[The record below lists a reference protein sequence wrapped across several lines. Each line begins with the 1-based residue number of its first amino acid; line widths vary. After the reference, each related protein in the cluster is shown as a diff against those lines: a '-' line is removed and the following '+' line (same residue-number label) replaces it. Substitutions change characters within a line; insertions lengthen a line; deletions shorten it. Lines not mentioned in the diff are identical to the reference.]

1 MAILVGVVVAY
12 GAAEVPDE
20 RLALMIA
27 IVGSVAFLGIG
38 LRFPVAPVYAIILYE
53 SLLSWRSAGQVQIL
67 GFNRL
72 LFYSVMAGAFVVALF
87 RKSILQGRRLRI
99 HWIDCTIALLI
110 AANILVAISSVDWR
124 TSRSGLTYLLA
135 TMSTY
140 YTVRLAVNKEKHLR
154 QILLFLLALMVF
166 EAVVG
171 LMQAVSGEGVI
182 YVRSEPG
189 GNLFPRATGTLG
201 NGLGWYLS
209 VGFIIALNLWLHS
222 KRTARSALSVAA
234 LAIIS
239 SGLIVA
245 NTRGAWVDC
254 AIATGVSLV
263 PVLSSKRLRR
273 KALLACSVALA
284 LVGVILIGEDSRER
298 LSSVWE
304 QVLNPAQSTVG
315 FRFYV
320 WESAVEMFKSRPAVG
335 VGQDNFKPL
344 LPDYVSPLA
353 NRYLR
358 VSADR
363 SYTVHHAGLQIL
375 AESGLAG
382 AATFALFVFAYIRQA
397 FAVHRL
403 LRVTDEGVA
412 KALLVFALM
421 STLSILYGGYSF
433 GGYTQVG
440 RLYFIMV
447 GLTVAQADVIRRL
460 RKHQ

>member
-1 MAILVGVVVAY
+1 
-12 GAAEVPDE
+12 
-20 RLALMIA
+20 
-27 IVGSVAFLGIG
+27 
-38 LRFPVAPVYAIILYE
+38 
-53 SLLSWRSAGQVQIL
+53 
-67 GFNRL
+67 
-72 LFYSVMAGAFVVALF
+72 
-87 RKSILQGRRLRI
+87 
-99 HWIDCTIALLI
+99 
-110 AANILVAISSVDWR
+110 
-124 TSRSGLTYLLA
+124 LLA